1 MLDIILYIDIIMDRP
16 MNKTLADLVLKNK
29 PEMKA
34 ATLRQHVSALA
45 GLYKYGR
52 PREELDLKWFED
64 HDEMD
69 KLIEQKTQSSNTRRN
84 YYSALGMITN
94 DQYYRQKVHDN
105 NKKIQ
110 EDYRSNNRNE
120 KQQANWMSYDEVMA
134 IVEKFRKQSKPLF
147 SPAMVLDGKML
158 SYLSDFIAL
167 CLTTG
172 AYIAPRRTAD
182 WTNFKIRNVDK
193 TKDNYM
199 EGNKFVF
206 NNYKTHAA
214 FGKQEVEIPKPLMT
228 ILKAYIKKNP
238 YDHLLINS
246 KGEPVGQT
254 VLTQRLNGIFGKNIS
269 TSMLR
274 HIYLTHKYEGINVSE
289 LRDLADEMGHTINRA
304 MDYVVR

>member
-1 MLDIILYIDIIMDRP
+1 
-16 MNKTLADLVLKNK
+16 MNKSLEELLMKNK
-29 PEMKA
+29 PEMKE
-34 ATLRQHVSALA
+34 ATLKQHVSALA

-52 PREELDLKWFED
+52 PREELDVKWFED
-64 HDEMD
+64 HDEMS
-69 KLIEQKTQSSNTRRN
+69 KLIEQKTQSVNTRKN
-84 YYSALGMITN
+84 YYCALFILTR
-94 DQYYRQKVHDN
+94 DQYYRHKMLDN
-105 NKKIQ
+105 CKLASDQYKTNQ
-110 EDYRSNNRNE
+110 RTE

-172 AYIAPRRTAD
+172 AYIPPRRTAD

-193 TKDNYM
+193 AKDNYM

-206 NNYKTHAA
+206 NNYKTHGAY
-214 FGKQEVEIPKPLMT
+214 GKQEIEIPKPLMT
-228 ILKAYIKKNP
+228 IMKAYIKKNP

-254 VLTQRLNGIFGKNIS
+254 VLTQRLNGLFGKNIS

-274 HIYLTHKYEGINVSE
+274 HIYLTHKYEGIDVGKLKE
-289 LRDLADEMGHTINRA
+289 IAEEMGHDISRS
-304 MDYVVR
+304 MEYVVR